1 MAPQRKNKLLRQL
14 PLLLLLVVGTIYV
27 IRNQPLKTYQR
38 SEGMTFG
45 TTYHATYLH
54 DKKLDAEIRA
64 ELQRV
69 DASLSMFNKNSVISR
84 INRNETSTPDSL
96 FAEVFRLSMQVS
108 QRTRGAF
115 DITVAPLV
123 NAWGFGFKTSELP
136 DSTTVDSLRAL
147 VGYERVT
154 MTDSVRKADPRMV
167 LDCSAVAKG
176 FGSDLVARLF
186 DRHGITDYMV
196 EIGGE
201 VVVKGKNPH
210 GKPWRIGVN
219 RPVED
224 STQTNNE
231 LQYILVADKPM
242 AMATSGN
249 YRNFYYKNGRKYA
262 HTINPHTG
270 YPVEHSLLSA
280 TVVAPTCAM
289 ADAYATAFMVMGA
302 EKAMEIVTG
311 HLGLEA
317 LFICTDNHGKEY
329 TQMTLGMAALIDP
342 ATLKIDSLSITH
354 D

>member
-1 MAPQRKNKLLRQL
+1 MEPQRKHKLFRQL
-14 PLLLLLVVGTIYV
+14 ILLLLLVVGTIYV
-27 IRNQPLKTYQR
+27 IRYRPLETYQR
-38 SEGMTFG
+38 SEGMIFG

-54 DKKLDAEIRA
+54 TEKLDAEIRA

-84 INRNETSTPDSL
+84 INRNETNTPDSL

-108 QRTRGAF
+108 RATDGAF

-123 NAWGFGFKTSELP
+123 NAWGFGFKGGELP
-136 DSTTVDSLRAL
+136 DSATVDSLRTL

-154 MTDSVRKADPRMV
+154 MADSVWKADPRTI

-201 VVVKGKNPH
+201 VVVKGKNPN

-231 LQYILVADKPM
+231 LQYILMADKPM

-249 YRNFYYKNGRKYA
+249 YRNFYYKDGRKYA

-289 ADAYATAFMVMGA
+289 ADAYATAFMVMGT
-302 EKAMEIVTG
+302 EKALALLSAHPE
-311 HLGLEA
+311 LEG
-317 LFICTDNHGKEY
+317 LFICADEHGHEY
-329 TQMTLGMAALIDP
+329 TRMTSGMAALIDP
-342 ATLKIDSLSITH
+342 AIIKNH
-354 D
+354 DVRIEK